1 MSIAMTAHDE
11 TTNVKD
17 PRAEPDAPSA
27 PYALTLPDG
36 RRYHASGPD
45 DGVARAGQD
54 VTLWCDTQ
62 SGTQSG
68 TQPVAIF
75 RVSETED
82 GMTLHATATH
92 DTRLPVQALLPL
104 LAAVFCRHKACRR
117 ASVVWP
123 VADAA
128 SLAAWLVAA
137 VRDGVGERFS
147 HDEGE
152 YALHVSRQT
161 FWQHP
166 ALWLQ
171 SASSAGMAQQYR
183 VSDGK
188 RHPLRAPKPV
198 GEVYRRHIARLG
210 TSFSLRAI
218 DQPGD
223 VERFHE
229 WMNLDS
235 VAHFWEQTGT
245 LEEHAEYLKK
255 MQADPH
261 TVTLFAC
268 FDDEPFAYFEVYW
281 AKEDRIAPFCEA
293 ADHDRG
299 FHLLVGSTRF
309 RSPGRTEAWL
319 RSVVHYIFLDDPRT
333 QRIVGEPRIDHDRW
347 IAYMQGQG
355 AARLRE
361 FDFPHKRA
369 VLIAF
374 ERQTV
379 FEQYAPW

>member
-1 MSIAMTAHDE
+1 MPITSTAPIE
-11 TTNVKD
+11 NAASSV
-17 PRAEPDAPSA
+17 APGQDS
-27 PYALTLPDG
+27 PYALRLADG
-36 RRYHASGPD
+36 HRYHASGAE
-45 DGVARAGQD
+45 GAAARAGQD
-54 VTLWCDTQ
+54 LTLWRDGCAAA
-62 SGTQSG
+62 
-68 TQPVAIF
+68 VF
-75 RVSETED
+75 RVSEQD
-82 GMTLHATATH
+82 GAMTLHAGAPA
-92 DTRLPVQALLPL
+92 DLALPVRALLPA
-104 LAAVFCRHKACRR
+104 LAAAFCHHKACKRVD
-117 ASVVWP
+117 VVWP
-123 VADAA
+123 DAA
-128 SLAAWLVAA
+128 ADRALATWLVAA
-137 VRDGVGERFS
+137 VRDGVGEHLS
-147 HDEGE
+147 HAEG
-152 YALHVSRQT
+152 ARTLHVSRQT

-166 ALWLQ
+166 ALWLRGP
-171 SASSAGMAQQYR
+171 SSAGMAQQYR
-183 VSDGK
+183 MSDGK

-210 TSFSLRAI
+210 TTFSLRTI

-223 VERFHE
+223 VEKFHE

-245 LEEHAEYLKK
+245 LEEHAEYLAK

-261 TVTLFAC
+261 TVTLFGC

-281 AKEDRIAPFCEA
+281 AKEDRIAPFCDA

-319 RSVVHYIFLDDPRT
+319 RSIIHYVFLDDPRT

-374 ERQTV
+374 ERQTH

>member
-1 MSIAMTAHDE
+1 MSIAMTAPIE
-11 TTNVKD
+11 
-17 PRAEPDAPSA
+17 PRVVDDTPSSA
-27 PYALTLPDG
+27 GRHGPAGPYTLTLPDG
-36 RRYHASGPD
+36 HRYHTSGPD
-45 DGVARAGQD
+45 DAVARAGQD
-54 VTLWCDTQ
+54 LTLWRDGQ
-62 SGTQSG
+62 
-68 TQPVAIF
+68 AIAVF
-75 RVSETED
+75 RVSELDD
-82 GMTLHATATH
+82 GMTLRAITPH
-92 DTRLPVQALLPL
+92 DASLPVQAWLPL
-104 LAAVFCRHKACRR
+104 LATVFCRHKACRR
-117 ASVVWP
+117 ATVVWP
-123 VADAA
+123 DALAGAGLA
-128 SLAAWLVAA
+128 SWLIAA
-137 VRDGVGERFS
+137 VRDGVGEHLSQADGARV
-147 HDEGE
+147 
-152 YALHVSRQT
+152 LHVSRQT

-166 ALWLQ
+166 ALWLRGP
-171 SASSAGMAQQYR
+171 SSAGMALQYR

-235 VAHFWEQTGT
+235 VAHFWEQAGT
-245 LEEHAEYLKK
+245 LEEHAEYLAK

-261 TVTLFAC
+261 TVTLFGC

-281 AKEDRIAPFCEA
+281 AKEDRIAPFCDA
-293 ADHDRG
+293 VDHDRG

-319 RSVVHYIFLDDPRT
+319 RSIIHYIFLDDPRT

-374 ERQTV
+374 ERQTI

>member
-1 MSIAMTAHDE
+1 MTAAVE
-11 TTNVKD
+11 TSPVD
-17 PRAEPDAPSA
+17 AAPAGPDA
-27 PYALTLPDG
+27 PYALTLADG
-36 RRYHASGPD
+36 RRYYASGPD
-45 DGVARAGQD
+45 DAIARAAQD
-54 VTLWCDTQ
+54 LTLWCD
-62 SGTQSG
+62 GRA
-68 TQPVAIF
+68 VAVF
-75 RVSETED
+75 RVSEAER
-82 GMTLHATATH
+82 GMTLHASTPH
-92 DTRLPVQALLPL
+92 DPRLPVQALLPV
-104 LAAVFCRHKACRR
+104 LAAVYCRHKACGE
-117 ASVVWP
+117 ASLVWP
-123 VADAA
+123 GAQADAA
-128 SLAAWLVAA
+128 LATWLVAA

-147 HDEGE
+147 QADG
-152 YALHVSRQT
+152 ALVLHVSRQT

-171 SASSAGMAQQYR
+171 GPSSAGMAQQYR

-235 VAHFWEQTGT
+235 VAHFWQQTGT
-245 LEEHAEYLKK
+245 LEEHADYLKK

-293 ADHDRG
+293 TDYDRG

-319 RSVVHYIFLDDPRT
+319 RSIVHYIFLDDPRT

>member
-1 MSIAMTAHDE
+1 MSIATPAHIEPSLVDTRPWAAAHD
-11 TTNVKD
+11 
-17 PRAEPDAPSA
+17 AL
-27 PYALTLPDG
+27 YALSSGDG
-36 RRYHASGPD
+36 RRYYACGPD
-45 DGVARAGQD
+45 DAVARAEQD
-54 VTLWCDTQ
+54 LTLWCD
-62 SGTQSG
+62 GRA
-68 TQPVAIF
+68 VAIF
-75 RVSETED
+75 HVTEQD
-82 GMTLHATATH
+82 AAMTLQARTRH
-92 DTRLPVQALLPL
+92 DAGLPVQALLPL
-104 LAAVFCRHKACRR
+104 LAAVFCRHKACGR
-117 ASVVWP
+117 ATIVWP
-123 VADAA
+123 DALA
-128 SLAAWLVAA
+128 GSDFAAWRVAA
-137 VRDGVGERFS
+137 VRDGVGEALMET
-147 HDEGE
+147 EG
-152 YALHVSRQT
+152 ARGLHVSRQT

-166 ALWLQ
+166 AMWLRGP
-171 SASSAGMAQQYR
+171 SSAGMAQQYR

-210 TSFSLRAI
+210 TSFSLRSI
-218 DQPGD
+218 DQSGD
-223 VERFHE
+223 LERFHE

-245 LEEHAEYLKK
+245 IEAHADYLAK

-261 TVTLFAC
+261 AVTLFGC

-281 AKEDRIAPFCEA
+281 AKEDRIAPFCDA
-293 ADHDRG
+293 ADYDRG

-319 RSVVHYIFLDDPRT
+319 RSIVHYLFLDDPRT

-374 ERQTV
+374 ERQTI

>member
-1 MSIAMTAHDE
+1 MSIAITAPVESSAAHDGRAAPH
-11 TTNVKD
+11 D
-17 PRAEPDAPSA
+17 P
-27 PYALTLPDG
+27 YGVTLADG
-36 RRYHASGPD
+36 HRYHASGPE

-54 VTLWCDTQ
+54 LTLWRDARA
-62 SGTQSG
+62 
-68 TQPVAIF
+68 VAVF
-75 RVSETED
+75 QVSEAD
-82 GMTLHATATH
+82 DAITLRASTPH
-92 DTRLPVQALLPL
+92 DAHLPVRALLPV
-104 LAAVFCRHKACRR
+104 LAAVFCRHKACKR

-123 VADAA
+123 GTDAA
-128 SLAAWLVAA
+128 PALATWLVAA
-137 VRDGVGERFS
+137 VRDGVGEQFS
-147 HDEGE
+147 QADGAS
-152 YALHVSRQT
+152 ALQVSRQT

-166 ALWLQ
+166 AQWLQ
-171 SASSAGMAQQYR
+171 GPSSAGMAQQYR

-245 LEEHAEYLKK
+245 LEEHAEYLAK

-293 ADHDRG
+293 ADYDRG

-319 RSVVHYIFLDDPRT
+319 RSIVHYIFLDDPRT

>member
-1 MSIAMTAHDE
+1 
-11 TTNVKD
+11 
-17 PRAEPDAPSA
+17 
-27 PYALTLPDG
+27 
-36 RRYHASGPD
+36 
-45 DGVARAGQD
+45 
-54 VTLWCDTQ
+54 
-62 SGTQSG
+62 
-68 TQPVAIF
+68 
-75 RVSETED
+75 
-82 GMTLHATATH
+82 MTLQAGAPA
-92 DTRLPVQALLPL
+92 DLALPVQALLPV
-104 LAAVFCRHKACRR
+104 LAAAFCHHKACKRVN
-117 ASVVWP
+117 VVWP
-123 VADAA
+123 DAA
-128 SLAAWLVAA
+128 ADGALATWLVAA
-137 VRDGVGERFS
+137 VRDGVGEHLS
-147 HDEGE
+147 HAEGVRT
-152 YALHVSRQT
+152 LHVSRQT

-166 ALWLQ
+166 ALWLRGP
-171 SASSAGMAQQYR
+171 SSAGMAQQYR
-183 VSDGK
+183 MSDGK

-210 TSFSLRAI
+210 TTFSLRTI

-223 VERFHE
+223 VEKFHE

-245 LEEHAEYLKK
+245 LAEHAEYLAK

-261 TVTLFAC
+261 TVTLFGC

-281 AKEDRIAPFCEA
+281 AKEDRIAPFCDA

-319 RSVVHYIFLDDPRT
+319 RSIIHYIFLDDPRT

-374 ERQTV
+374 ERQTN

>member
-1 MSIAMTAHDE
+1 MTAHAQTSNATVPPAALDTPE
-11 TTNVKD
+11 
-17 PRAEPDAPSA
+17 APDI

-45 DGVARAGQD
+45 DAVARAGQEL
-54 VTLWCDTQ
+54 TLWCDAR
-62 SGTQSG
+62 
-68 TQPVAIF
+68 PVAVF
-75 RVSETED
+75 RVSEADD
-82 GMTLHATATH
+82 GMMLQAKAPH
-92 DTRLPVQALLPL
+92 DGHLPVQALLPV
-104 LAAVFCRHKACRR
+104 LAAVFCHHKACRH

-123 VADAA
+123 AAQSDA
-128 SLAAWLVAA
+128 LHTTWLVGA
-137 VRDGVGERFS
+137 VREGVGERFS
-147 HDEGE
+147 QVDG
-152 YALHVSRQT
+152 AQVLHVSRQT

-166 ALWLQ
+166 ALWLRGP
-171 SASSAGMAQQYR
+171 SSAGMAQQY
-183 VSDGK
+183 VVTQGK

-210 TSFSLRAI
+210 TQFSLRAI

-255 MQADPH
+255 MHDDPH

-281 AKEDRIAPFCEA
+281 AKEDRIAPFCDA
-293 ADHDRG
+293 ADYDRG

-319 RSVVHYIFLDDPRT
+319 RSIIHYIFLDDPRT

-374 ERQTV
+374 ERQTI